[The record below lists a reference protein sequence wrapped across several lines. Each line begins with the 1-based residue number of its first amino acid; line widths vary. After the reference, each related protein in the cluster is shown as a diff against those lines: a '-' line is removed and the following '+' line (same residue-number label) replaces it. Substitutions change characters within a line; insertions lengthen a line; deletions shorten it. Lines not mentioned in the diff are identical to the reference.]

1 MNPIP
6 LLIGFIVGSL
16 FSIGLG
22 AYFVKR
28 GLRGIQEQE
37 FPLTDQQNVTGTTA
51 QIAGGIMAAL
61 GILSILSGIAI
72 IVFGIWRISQLNS
85 A

>member
-16 FSIGLG
+16 FTIGLG
-22 AYFVKR
+22 IYFVKR
-28 GLRGIQEQE
+28 GLRGIQEQQ
-37 FPLTDQQNVTGTTA
+37 FPLTDQQNVTGKTA
-51 QIAGGIMAAL
+51 QLAGGIMAAL
-61 GILSILSGIAI
+61 GILSILSGVAI
-72 IVFGIWRISQLNS
+72 ILFGVWRISQLTG